1 MPKDIVPDRFVGVL
15 HTFSSIVQAMTTHVA
30 AAALVGVLL
39 IAGGCV
45 TAPEATPAPKQAVAA
60 VPESAPTAPALTAP
74 VMAQPTVRT
83 DAPKEMTSV
92 ESPETPLAQPK
103 LSAETTALIER
114 LTHGSDAD
122 TLPHEVADT
131 TSFPSALHSLQPGAP
146 PPKAER
152 SPSSYNAPARGL
164 TADGNSTALI
174 ERDWTGLVLVPISTS
189 LSKAY
194 TSDVQLIKVEAHPL
208 NDGRVR
214 VWTRVHNVGKGSLP
228 ADIACEFRMK
238 GSQASSP
245 YFYQFE
251 VPGDDYRDV
260 FFVSPDGQLS
270 SYTVLVRSTMAGRR

>member
-1 MPKDIVPDRFVGVL
+1 MD
-15 HTFSSIVQAMTTHVA
+15 
-30 AAALVGVLL
+30 
-39 IAGGCV
+39 
-45 TAPEATPAPKQAVAA
+45 
-60 VPESAPTAPALTAP
+60 
-74 VMAQPTVRT
+74 QPTVNT
-83 DAPKEMTSV
+83 APTETKSAEFAATSFA
-92 ESPETPLAQPK
+92 PPK
-103 LSAETTALIER
+103 LSAETTALIAR
-114 LTHGSDAD
+114 LTQSSDAE

-131 TSFPSALHSLQPGAP
+131 TAFPSALNSLQLGAP
-146 PPKAER
+146 PPKTER
-152 SPSSYNAPARGL
+152 SPSSYNAPPRGL

-174 ERDWTGLVLVPISTS
+174 DRDWTGLVLVPISTS

-194 TSDVQLIKVEAHPL
+194 TSDVQLVKVEAHPL
-208 NDGRVR
+208 SDGRVR

-270 SYTVLVRSTMAGRR
+270 SYTVLVRSTVAGRR